1 MNILKKIKGLILPQV
16 IDFFSDLT
24 EQSKNTESI
33 IKELKSIYTDKG
45 NNNIFD
51 LISNAKESRKNK
63 LKQLEKVFITPVDRE
78 AISRSYTHL
87 HWVVLSVEHLV
98 IELKTYAI
106 HNLKEYQPILDLL
119 HKEIRDLTSAFELLN
134 SKKYNKILTK
144 VNHVIHSDNTL
155 ITEYAKQLNLLFK
168 KEKIEYILQQRE
180 ILSQLKEI
188 SKRIHFCANQI
199 EDIVFKMN

>member
-1 MNILKKIKGLILPQV
+1 MNILKKLKGFVLPQV

-24 EQSKNTESI
+24 EQSKITEGI
-33 IKELKSIYTDKG
+33 IEELKSIYTDKG
-45 NNNIFD
+45 NNNIFN
-51 LISNAKESRKNK
+51 LISNANESRKDK

-87 HWVVLSVEHLV
+87 HWITLSVEHLV
-98 IELKTYAI
+98 IELKIYIVTD
-106 HNLKEYQPILDLL
+106 LKEYQLILDLL
-119 HKEIRDLTSAFELLN
+119 HREMQDLTSAFKLLN
-134 SKKYNKILTK
+134 SKKYDIILTK
-144 VNHVIHSDNTL
+144 ISNVIHSDNAL
-155 ITEYAKQLNLLFK
+155 ISEYAKQLKILFR
-168 KEKIEYILQQRE
+168 KEKMEYVLQHKE